1 MSGTSSCAATL
12 TLAKNEM
19 SENVTEYRPL
29 KVALLGAGSVGA
41 QVARLLIEHKSEL
54 AARVG
59 AELELAGIAV
69 RDINAK
75 RADGVPAELL
85 TTDAIELIHRSDIVV
100 EVMGGIEPARTYIL
114 EALNSGSDVV
124 TANKA
129 LLATHGTEL
138 FDTAEQVGAQL
149 YFEAAVAGAIPI
161 IRPLRESLAGDK
173 VTRIMG
179 IVNGST
185 NYILDRMDTAGITLE
200 AAMDEATKL
209 GYLEADPSLDVE
221 GFDAAQK
228 AAILASL
235 AFHTEVP
242 LESVY
247 REGIT
252 KITAEQM
259 VAAKRDGYVIKLLAI
274 CERIEA
280 DNDGQAGVSVR
291 VYPALISREHPL
303 GAVRGAYNAVF
314 VEAEAAGQLMFY
326 GAGAGGVQT
335 ASAVLG
341 DLVSAAKRHVAGG
354 PGLADSVHANLPVL
368 PIDRVHTRYQITCE
382 VFDQPGTLAKIANVF
397 SANEVSIETVEQTV
411 GAEVNKARNTATLEV
426 GTHVASEGSLAG
438 VVAAL
443 AANDAVESITSVIR
457 VEGN

>member
-1 MSGTSSCAATL
+1 MI
-12 TLAKNEM
+12 
-19 SENVTEYRPL
+19 EYRPL
-29 KVALLGAGSVGA
+29 RIALLGAGSVGA
-41 QVARLLIEHKSEL
+41 QVARLLTENKAEL

-59 AELELAGIAV
+59 AELELTGILV
-69 RDINAK
+69 RDKNAS
-75 RADGVPAELL
+75 RADGVPADLL
-85 TTDAIELIHRSDIVV
+85 TTDADELILGADIVI

-114 EALNSGSDVV
+114 QALNSGSDVI

-149 YFEAAVAGAIPI
+149 YFEAAVAAAIPI

-173 VTRIMG
+173 VNRVMG

-185 NYILDRMDTAGITLE
+185 NYILDRMDTEGISLE

-221 GFDAAQK
+221 GYDAAQK
-228 AAILASL
+228 AAILAYL

-242 LESVY
+242 IELVH

-252 KITAEQM
+252 EITPALM
-259 VAAKRDGYVIKLLAI
+259 AAAKRDGNVIKLLAI
-274 CERIEA
+274 AERIDA
-280 DNDGQAGVSVR
+280 DKYGEEGVSVR
-291 VYPALISREHPL
+291 VYPTLIPRTHPL
-303 GAVRGAYNAVF
+303 ASVRGAFNAVF
-314 VEAEAAGQLMFY
+314 VEAESAGELMFY
-326 GAGAGGVQT
+326 GAGAGGTQT

-368 PIDRVHTRYQITCE
+368 SIDRIYTRYQITLE
-382 VFDQPGTLAKIANVF
+382 VNDQSGVLATIANIF
-397 SANEVSIETVEQTV
+397 AANEVSIEFVEQFPNP
-411 GAEVNKARNTATLEV
+411 GRRTANLEV
-426 GTHVASEGSLAG
+426 GTHEATEAALSA

-443 AANDAVESITSVIR
+443 AASEAVESITSVIR
-457 VEGN
+457 LEGI